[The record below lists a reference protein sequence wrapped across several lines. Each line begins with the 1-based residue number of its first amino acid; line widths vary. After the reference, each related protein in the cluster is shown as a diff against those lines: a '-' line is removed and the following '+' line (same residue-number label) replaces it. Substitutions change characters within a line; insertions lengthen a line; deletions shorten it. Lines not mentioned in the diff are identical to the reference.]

1 MVSSPRISI
10 GTAGPGS
17 CTGIRL
23 RSQQP
28 QAGSLRL
35 LTPSLTQAQA
45 AAGSLR
51 PGLFNFKLKL
61 TP

>member
-1 MVSSPRISI
+1 MVESL
-10 GTAGPGS
+10 GTAGPDS

-51 PGLFNFKLKL
+51 PGLFNLKL